1 MKKNTR
7 KLIIF
12 VIIYLIVSSMYIGVH
27 IDFKQ
32 PIYYEN
38 YTETSIFHNAVRVIM
53 GIPPAAK
60 GYEGIS
66 PKFFTEIV
74 IKIIIAI
81 GLLIYLIIDYYK
93 NKNKMVNIKQD
104 DEVVKIEKNMKILGI
119 ITKIIIGVPL
129 IFIFLLILYITYC
142 NIHWNR

>member
-1 MKKNTR
+1 MKKSTK

-12 VIIYLIVSSMYIGVH
+12 VIIYLIISSMYIGVH

-32 PIYYEN
+32 QIYYEN
-38 YTETSIFHNAVRVIM
+38 CTETSIFHNAVRIIM
-53 GIPPAAK
+53 GIPPVVK

-66 PKFFTEIV
+66 PNFFAEIV

-81 GLLIYLIIDYYK
+81 GLLIYLIIDYHK
-93 NKNKMVNIKQD
+93 NKNKMTNIEQN
-104 DEVVKIEKNMKILGI
+104 EEIGKIEKNMKVLGV
-119 ITKIIIGVPL
+119 ITKIIIGIPL
-129 IFIFLLILYITYC
+129 VFIFLLYLYMTYC